1 MLGDPDAE
9 ALAALRRDPARW
21 LPTALDIARA
31 HRLPTA
37 EPHVFAGGT
46 NLVVGLGADTVLKIF
61 PPLLRRQFESE
72 RLSLA
77 LLHGR
82 LSIETPRL
90 LADGERD
97 GWTWLAMSRV
107 RGMTGEEA
115 WSGLD
120 DGAKQRLLGRI
131 GEVIAEVQ
139 RVPPAAL
146 AALEPQWDALLER
159 QIAGCHARHE
169 SLGLPKHLLAGL
181 DDYIR
186 EAAALIPRG
195 VSPVILTGEYIPENF
210 IMRER
215 ALAGLIDFGD
225 VMTGWRDYDLLGP
238 GVFMGEGRRER
249 IRALLRGFGYAMPD
263 ETLPRRLMALCFL
276 HRYSDPMRQF
286 RVEGW
291 QQARDLPD
299 LERLI
304 WPL

>member
-1 MLGDPDAE
+1 MFGDLDAQ
-9 ALAALRRDPARW
+9 ALAVLRGDPARW
-21 LPTALDIARA
+21 LPVALDIARA

-37 EPHVFAGGT
+37 EPQVFAGGT
-46 NLVVGLGADTVLKIF
+46 NLVVGLGPDIVLKIF
-61 PPLLRRQFESE
+61 PPLLRRQFEAE

-77 LLHGR
+77 RLHGR
-82 LSIETPRL
+82 LSVETPEL
-90 LADGERD
+90 LVEGERD

-107 RGMTGEEA
+107 HGMTGEEA
-115 WSGLD
+115 WPQLD
-120 DGAKQRLLGRI
+120 DAAKERLLGRI

-139 RVPPAAL
+139 RVPPGAL
-146 AALEPQWDALLER
+146 VALEPQWDALLEK
-159 QIAGCHARHE
+159 QIAGCSARHQR
-169 SLGLPKHLLAGL
+169 LGLSPHLLAGL
-181 DDYIR
+181 DNYVR
-186 EAAALIPRG
+186 EAAVLIPRG

-210 IMRER
+210 IMRNKT
-215 ALAGLIDFGD
+215 LAGLIDFGD

-249 IRALLRGFGYAMPD
+249 IRALLRGFGYTTPD

-276 HRYSDPMRQF
+276 HRYSDPIRQF

-291 QQARDLPD
+291 QQVRNLHE